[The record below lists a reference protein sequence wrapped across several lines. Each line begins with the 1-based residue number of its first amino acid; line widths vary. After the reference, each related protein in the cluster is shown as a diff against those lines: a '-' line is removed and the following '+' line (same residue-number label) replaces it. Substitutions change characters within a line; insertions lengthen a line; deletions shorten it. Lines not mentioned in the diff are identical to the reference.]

1 MPPSRRALTRMALL
15 TLAVGMDELYGEPP
29 DVIHPVV
36 WMGRALAW
44 LEIHAPR
51 RDAARLAYGSAVA
64 LGLPAAWGCLA
75 RLVER
80 VAPWPVQALVLKPTF
95 AGRALFEAAR
105 RVEDALDAGRLGEA
119 RQELRSLVSR
129 PTAEL
134 DRQLT
139 SAAAIESLAENV
151 VDSWVAPLA
160 AYALFG
166 LGGAY
171 AYRAANTADA
181 MWGYHMPRYAWLGKA
196 AARLD
201 DVLNWAPARLGTLL
215 LVLSADRRRAALT
228 AWWRD
233 AGRTASPN
241 AGQTMA
247 CVAGALDVRLEKR
260 GHYLLNRTGRPP
272 DARDIAHARRL
283 VRTAMVLAA
292 VTAVVV
298 GGARKRA

>member
-1 MPPSRRALTRMALL
+1 MALL

-44 LEIHAPR
+44 LETHAPR
-51 RDAARLAYGSAVA
+51 RDAARLAYGSAVG

-75 RLVER
+75 GLVER

-95 AGRALFEAAR
+95 AGRALIEAAG
-105 RVEDALDAGRLGEA
+105 RVEDALEAGCLGEA
-119 RQELRSLVSR
+119 RQELRALVSR

-134 DRQLT
+134 DGQLA

-151 VDSWVAPLA
+151 VDSWVAPLV

-166 LGGAY
+166 LKGGY

-181 MWGYHMPRYAWLGKA
+181 MWGYHTPRYEWLGKA

-201 DVLNWAPARLGTLL
+201 DVLNWAPARLGMLFLL
-215 LVLSADRRRAALT
+215 MSADRRRAALA

-247 CVAGALDVRLEKR
+247 CVAGALEVRLEKR
-260 GHYLLNRTGRPP
+260 GHYLLNRTARLPGP
-272 DARDIAHARRL
+272 RDIAHARRL
-283 VRTAMVLAA
+283 VRTAMVFAAGAA
-292 VTAVVV
+292 VVL
-298 GGARKRA
+298 GGVRPRA

>member
-1 MPPSRRALTRMALL
+1 VRTAVLTVALK
-15 TLAVGMDELYGEPP
+15 MDELYGEPP
-29 DVIHPVV
+29 SLVHPVV
-36 WMGRALAW
+36 WMGHALAW
-44 LEIHAPR
+44 LEAHAPHSA
-51 RDAARLAYGSAVA
+51 AARLAYGCAVS

-75 RLVER
+75 GIVER
-80 VAPWPVQALVLKPTF
+80 RAPWPVQALLLKPTF
-95 AGRALFEAAR
+95 AGRALLAAAR

-119 RQELRSLVSR
+119 RQELGSLVSR

-134 DRQLT
+134 DDQLAR
-139 SAAAIESLAENV
+139 AAAIESLAENF
-151 VDSWVAPLA
+151 VDSWLAPLA
-160 AYALFG
+160 SYALFG

-181 MWGYHMPRYAWLGKA
+181 MWGYHTPRYEWLGKA

-241 AGQTMA
+241 AGQPMA

-260 GHYLLNRTGRPP
+260 GHYLLNRT
-272 DARDIAHARRL
+272 ARLPGPGDIAQARRL
-283 VRTAMVLAA
+283 VRRAMVLAA
-292 VTAVVV
+292 VAAGVF
-298 GGARKRA
+298 GGARQRV